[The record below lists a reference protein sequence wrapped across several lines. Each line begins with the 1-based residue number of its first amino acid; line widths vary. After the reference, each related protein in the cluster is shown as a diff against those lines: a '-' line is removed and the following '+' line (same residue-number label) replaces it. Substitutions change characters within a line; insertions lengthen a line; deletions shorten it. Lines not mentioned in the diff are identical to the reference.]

1 MMRRNA
7 GFTLIEMTVAAGL
20 FAAGAIYIYGTFA
33 SVTRSSRTATVQID
47 LGSQNKRALTRF
59 FGELQASSL
68 TPQDTDGLDAT
79 EPEPVLTIL
88 DDDAA
93 PAPNTKAIIVNR
105 SAVGTVTQTGGTWE
119 LGEGKMQARERS
131 IAMSKIIRFRKVIG
145 YQFNAG
151 AGTIVP
157 EWSSWI
163 TYRVNTQNQLMRQVD
178 GGATRVIANRVDA
191 LDVEARID
199 GTVLVTLIT
208 ARRNPTGAG
217 WKRYANS
224 ITIHPKN

>member
-1 MMRRNA
+1 LN
-7 GFTLIEMTVAAGL
+7 
-20 FAAGAIYIYGTFA
+20 
-33 SVTRSSRTATVQID
+33 D
-47 LGSQNKRALTRF
+47 LRVRHGR
-59 FGELQASSL
+59 
-68 TPQDTDGLDAT
+68 
-79 EPEPVLTIL
+79 
-88 DDDAA
+88 
-93 PAPNTKAIIVNR
+93 
-105 SAVGTVTQTGGTWE
+105 
-119 LGEGKMQARERS
+119 
-131 IAMSKIIRFRKVIG
+131 G

-163 TYRVNTQNQLMRQVD
+163 TYRVNAQNQLIRNVE

-191 LDVEARID
+191 LDVQARID

-208 ARRNPTGAG
+208 ARRNPTGPG

>member
-1 MMRRNA
+1 MRRNA

-20 FAAGAIYIYGTFA
+20 FAAGAVYIYGTFA
-33 SVTRSSRTATVQID
+33 GVTRSSRTATVQID

-79 EPEPVLTIL
+79 EPEAVLVIS

-93 PAPNTKAIIVNR
+93 PIPNTKAIIVNR
-105 SAVGTVTQTGGTWE
+105 STVGTVTQLDGTWA

-131 IAMSKIIRFRKVIG
+131 IIKSKTIRFRKVIG

-157 EWSSWI
+157 EWSNWI
-163 TYRVNTQNQLMRQVD
+163 TYRVNAQNQLMRQVD
-178 GGATRVIANRVDA
+178 GGATRIIANRVDA
-191 LDVEARID
+191 LDVDARID

-208 ARRNPTGAG
+208 ARRNPTGPG

>member
-1 MMRRNA
+1 MRRNA

-20 FAAGAIYIYGTFA
+20 FAAGAVYIYGTFA
-33 SVTRSSRTATVQID
+33 GVTRSSRTATVQID

-79 EPEPVLTIL
+79 EPEAVLTIA

-93 PAPNTKAIIVNR
+93 PVPNTKAIIVNR
-105 SAVGTVTQTGGTWE
+105 STVGTVTQLDGTWV

-131 IAMSKIIRFRKVIG
+131 IIKSKIVRFRKVIG

-157 EWSSWI
+157 EWSNWI
-163 TYRVNTQNQLMRQVD
+163 TYRVNAQNQLMRQVD
-178 GGATRVIANRVDA
+178 GGATRIIANRVDA
-191 LDVEARID
+191 LDVDARID

-208 ARRNPTGAG
+208 ARRNPTGPG

>member
-33 SVTRSSRTATVQID
+33 GVTRSSRTATVQID

-79 EPEPVLTIL
+79 EPEAVLTIQ

-93 PAPNTKAIIVNR
+93 PVPNTKAIIVNR
-105 SAVGTVTQTGGTWE
+105 SAVGTVTQTGGTWD
-119 LGEGKMQARERS
+119 LGAGKMQARERS
-131 IAMSKIIRFRKVIG
+131 ILKSKIIRFRKVVG

-157 EWSSWI
+157 EWSNWI
-163 TYRVNTQNQLMRQVD
+163 TYRVNGQNQLIRQVD

-191 LDVEARID
+191 LDVDPRID

>member
-7 GFTLIEMTVAAGL
+7 GFTLIEMAVAAGL

-33 SVTRSSRTATVQID
+33 GVTRSSRTATVQID

-59 FGELQASSL
+59 FSELQASSL

-79 EPEPVLTIL
+79 EPEAVLTIE
-88 DDDAA
+88 DDADA
-93 PAPNTKAIIVNR
+93 PAPNTTAVIVNR
-105 SAVGTVTQTGGTWE
+105 PAVGTVTQTDGTWN

-131 IAMSKIIRFRKVIG
+131 ITTNKIIRFRKVIG

-157 EWSSWI
+157 EWSNWI
-163 TYRVNTQNQLMRQVD
+163 TYRVNAQNQLIRQVA

-208 ARRNPTGAG
+208 ARRNPTGPG

>member
-1 MMRRNA
+1 MKRRNA
-7 GFTLIEMTVAAGL
+7 GFTLIEMVVATGL
-20 FAAGAIYIYGTFA
+20 FAAGAVYIYGTFA
-33 SVTRSSRTATVQID
+33 SVTRSSRSATVQID

-79 EPEPVLTIL
+79 EPEAVLTIA

-93 PAPNTKAIIVNR
+93 PTPNTKAIIVNR
-105 SAVGTVTQTGGTWE
+105 SAVGTVTQKGGTWA

-131 IAMSKIIRFRKVIG
+131 IAKSKVVRFRKVIG

-157 EWSSWI
+157 EWSSWV
-163 TYRVNTQNQLMRQVD
+163 TYRVNARNQLMRQVE
-178 GGATRVIANRVDA
+178 GGATRIIANRVDA
-191 LDVEARID
+191 LDVQARVD

-208 ARRNPTGAG
+208 ARRNPTGPG

>member
-7 GFTLIEMTVAAGL
+7 GFTLLEMAVAAGL

-33 SVTRSSRTATVQID
+33 GVTRSSRTATVQID

-79 EPEPVLTIL
+79 EPEAVLTIQ

-93 PAPNTKAIIVNR
+93 PVPNTKAIIVNR
-105 SAVGTVTQTGGTWE
+105 PTVGTVTQTDGTWN
-119 LGEGKMQARERS
+119 LGSGKMQARETS
-131 IAMSKIIRFRKVIG
+131 ITKSKIIRFRKVIG

-157 EWSSWI
+157 EWSNWI
-163 TYRVNTQNQLMRQVD
+163 TYRVNAQNQLIRQVD
-178 GGATRVIANRVDA
+178 GGATRVVANRVDA
-191 LDVEARID
+191 LHVDPRID

-208 ARRNPTGAG
+208 ARRNPTGPG

>member
-7 GFTLIEMTVAAGL
+7 GFTMVEMVVAVGL

-33 SVTRSSRTATVQID
+33 GVTRSSRTATVQID

-79 EPEPVLTIL
+79 EPEDVLTIQ

-93 PAPNTKAIIVNR
+93 PLPNTQAIIVNR
-105 SAVGTVTQTGGTWE
+105 SAVGTVTQEDGTWS
-119 LGEGKMQARERS
+119 LGSGKMQARERS
-131 IAMSKIIRFRKVIG
+131 IVKSKTIRFRKVIG

-157 EWSSWI
+157 EWSNWI
-163 TYRVNTQNQLMRQVD
+163 TYRVNAQNQLIRQVD

-191 LDVEARID
+191 LDVNPRID

-208 ARRNPTGAG
+208 ARRNPTGPG

>member
-1 MMRRNA
+1 MRRNA

-20 FAAGAIYIYGTFA
+20 FAAGAVYIYGTFA
-33 SVTRSSRTATVQID
+33 GVTRSSRTATVQID

-79 EPEPVLTIL
+79 EPEAVLTITD
-88 DDDAA
+88 DDDA
-93 PAPNTKAIIVNR
+93 PVPNTKAIIVNR
-105 SAVGTVTQTGGTWE
+105 PTVGTVTQLDGTWS

-131 IAMSKIIRFRKVIG
+131 ILKSKIVRFRKVIG

-157 EWSSWI
+157 EWSNWI
-163 TYRVNTQNQLMRQVD
+163 TYRVNAQNQLMRQVD
-178 GGATRVIANRVDA
+178 GGATRIIANRVDA

-208 ARRNPTGAG
+208 ARRNPTGPG

>member
-1 MMRRNA
+1 MRRNA

-33 SVTRSSRTATVQID
+33 GVTRSSRTATVQID

-79 EPEPVLTIL
+79 EPEAVLTIQ

-93 PAPNTKAIIVNR
+93 PVPNTKAIIVNR
-105 SAVGTVTQTGGTWE
+105 SAVGTVTQTGGTWD
-119 LGEGKMQARERS
+119 LGAGKMQARERS
-131 IAMSKIIRFRKVIG
+131 ILKSKIIRFRKVVG

-157 EWSSWI
+157 EWSNWI
-163 TYRVNTQNQLMRQVD
+163 TYRVNGQNQLIRQVD

-191 LDVEARID
+191 LDVDPRID

>member
-7 GFTLIEMTVAAGL
+7 GFTLLEMAVAAGL

-33 SVTRSSRTATVQID
+33 GVTRSSRTATVQID

-79 EPEPVLTIL
+79 EPEAVLTIQ

-93 PAPNTKAIIVNR
+93 PVPNTKAIIVNR
-105 SAVGTVTQTGGTWE
+105 PTVGTVTQTDGTWS
-119 LGEGKMQARERS
+119 LGSGKMQARETS
-131 IAMSKIIRFRKVIG
+131 ITKSKIIRFRKVIG

-157 EWSSWI
+157 EWSNWI
-163 TYRVNTQNQLMRQVD
+163 TYRVNAQNQLIRQVD

-191 LDVEARID
+191 LHVDPRID

>member
-33 SVTRSSRTATVQID
+33 GVTRSSRTATVQID

-79 EPEPVLTIL
+79 EPEAVLTIA

-93 PAPNTKAIIVNR
+93 PVPNTTAIIVNR
-105 SAVGTVTQTGGTWE
+105 SAVGTVTQTDGTWN
-119 LGEGKMQARERS
+119 LGEGKMQARERT
-131 IAMSKIIRFRKVIG
+131 ITTSKIIRFRKVVG

-157 EWSSWI
+157 EWSNWI
-163 TYRVNTQNQLMRQVD
+163 TYRVNAQNQLIRQVD

-191 LDVEARID
+191 LDVAARID

-208 ARRNPTGAG
+208 ARRNPTGPG